1 MTILVFQS
9 KNPDFVL
16 SVWIEGGVHFWHVV
30 CVIVLELDFNHSKLL
45 TTSTLFIILQHCVTI
60 KIHHFVELQ
69 SVELKTLDCIIV
81 MFVLISDVCFGITH
95 DEIKLFD
102 FFYRNRWMN
111 ISNLVHCREFYIPFN
126 CFCSRSSALI
136 LPNKKLISIKQVN
149 WCLIPVNYN
158 NV

>member
-45 TTSTLFIILQHCVTI
+45 TTSTLYIILQHCVTI

-81 MFVLISDVCFGITH
+81 IFVLTSDVCFGITH

-102 FFYRNRWMN
+102 FLPK
-111 ISNLVHCREFYIPFN
+111 SLNLPQIIEHFKF
-126 CFCSRSSALI
+126 SSLQRI
-136 LPNKKLISIKQVN
+136 LYSF
-149 WCLIPVNYN
+149 
-158 NV
+158 